1 MVSIVGRHAQ
11 FITGSLCITMY
22 EGIMSI
28 RNSLAAS
35 FGFTVLW
42 SSVDIGVN
50 MYTFISGATDELFVI
65 CIQMCLLVTSLLSA
79 VLCCLVVYFI
89 KKYID
94 KPLTQRSRPHPLP
107 MINKHVQ
114 CNMYSRVSDPVY
126 RPPHPK
132 PDQKPVPPPKPRCSQ
147 DVHSTR
153 RVQNTRNR
161 QQRLFPSL
169 QRENTMV

>member
-11 FITGSLCITMY
+11 FITGSLCITIIMN

-28 RNSLAAS
+28 KNSLAAS

-42 SSVDIGVN
+42 STVDICVN

-65 CIQMCLLVTSLLSA
+65 CIQMCLLITSLLSA

-94 KPLTQRSRPHPLP
+94 KPMTQRSRPRPLP
-107 MINKHVQ
+107 MMNKYVQ
-114 CNMYSRVSDPVY
+114 CNMYI
-126 RPPHPK
+126 RPPYPK
-132 PDQKPVPPPKPRCSQ
+132 PHHKPVPPTKPHCSQ